1 MPALK
6 DNIKQLLKDV
16 AKFCRYGSG
25 LTLRNYQLE
34 PAEAIV
40 DSVIHNRGLSFV
52 VIFPRQ
58 SGKNELQAQIQTY
71 LLTIFSMLEAEIVS
85 VSPTWN
91 PQAHNAMRRIERVLA
106 NNLITRDMW
115 EKHHDYIFRVGKARV
130 FFLSGSPSANI
141 VGATANILLSI
152 DEAQDIQID
161 KFDKDIA
168 PMAASTNAT
177 RVFWGT
183 AWTSNTL
190 LAREYALAKALQ
202 ERDGV
207 QRVWRLS
214 VDHVVS
220 EVPAYGKFVAE
231 QVAKLGRDHPMVKT
245 QYYSEDID
253 AQGGLFPPSRISLLY
268 GVHPP
273 QSTPIRGPV
282 YVMTLDVAGEDEC
295 HQGISAKCRAA
306 GAAGED
312 ENENDIKNLSNPARD
327 ATALTIAE
335 VDLSTVEDPGLLL
348 PTYRVVFRKKWVGVK
363 HTKIYSQI
371 LAYAESWRI
380 RYLVVDA
387 TGVGAGLSAFL
398 SRSLGSKVIPFVFN
412 ARTKSTLG
420 WSFLAMIDSG
430 RLKEYAIQNSND
442 SSEATPSKNSVVAS
456 GAKQSPNNKYSL
468 SSSKLSA
475 IKAHQR
481 SAGRQESP
489 ASQELLDLQSE
500 FFRQLEYCQYEIV
513 PGPQKQI
520 RWSVPDGT
528 RDPASGDLIHD
539 DLMISAAMLSLLDDQ
554 PWSIT
559 GPSEI
564 IKARD
569 PLDDMK
575 GF

>member
-6 DNIKQLLKDV
+6 DNIKQLLRDV
-16 AKFCRYGSG
+16 AKFCRYGSS
-25 LTLRNYQLE
+25 LTLRKYQLE
-34 PAEAIV
+34 PAKAVV
-40 DSVIHNRGLSFV
+40 DSVIHKRGLSFV

-58 SGKNELQAQIQTY
+58 SGKNELQAQVQSY
-71 LLTIFSMLEAEIVS
+71 LLTIFSMLEAEMVS

-91 PQAHNAMRRIERVLA
+91 PQAHNAMRRIERVLS

-115 EKHHDYIFRVGKARV
+115 EKHHDYIFRVGKARIY
-130 FFLSGSPSANI
+130 FLSGSPSANI

-177 RVFWGT
+177 RIFWGT

-202 ERDGV
+202 EQDGI

-214 VDHVVS
+214 VDHVAP

-231 QVAKLGRDHPMVKT
+231 QVAKLGRNHPMVKT

-253 AQGGLFPPSRISLLY
+253 AQGGLFPASRIALLY
-268 GVHPP
+268 GINPP
-273 QSTPIRGPV
+273 QSSPLYGPV
-282 YVMTLDVAGEDEC
+282 YVMTLDVAGEDE
-295 HQGISAKCRAA
+295 
-306 GAAGED
+306 
-312 ENENDIKNLSNPARD
+312 NENDGKNLNNPARD